1 MKTDT
6 IYLLDVLTRLLA
18 TPSPV
23 GDTERGIALCREMLC
38 EFDETLGPLS
48 VVTTRKGALAV
59 TVEGERHDTP
69 RAVTA
74 HVDTLGAV
82 VKHIK
87 ETGRLQMAQLG
98 NYSWTAIENEGVTV
112 VNAQGQK
119 FRGSVTIENAS
130 HHLYASGSGPNAK
143 ERTQSTVEIRLDART
158 QSAEDTKA
166 LGIQAGDFVHFD
178 TRTEISD
185 GFIRSRFLD
194 DKACLASL
202 FAALKLLADAGQK
215 PAQRTT
221 IVVTNYEEVGHGGA
235 HGIPDE
241 VQDVLA
247 LDIAP
252 VGTRQNCDEYSCAL
266 CVRDDDGPY
275 DAAMGR
281 QLRALAAKNNIDLR
295 PDVYNYYCSD
305 GDALWKAG
313 ADVRVGLIGPGVD
326 STHGYERTHIDA
338 LDATTRLIAAWLR
351 S

>member
-6 IYLLDVLTRLLA
+6 SYLLDVLQQLLA

-23 GDTERGIALCREMLC
+23 GDTQEGIALCRELLC
-38 EFDETLGPLS
+38 EFDDAFSGLD

-59 TVEGERHDTP
+59 TVRGRSDETP

-82 VKHIK
+82 VKRIK
-87 ETGRLQMAQLG
+87 PNGRLQMAQLG
-98 NYSWTAIENEGVTV
+98 NFSWTAIENEAVTV
-112 VNAQGQK
+112 VTAEGQK
-119 FRGSVTIENAS
+119 VRGSVSIENAS
-130 HHLYASGSGPNAK
+130 HHLYMSGEGPNAK
-143 ERTQSTVEIRLDART
+143 QRTQSTVEIRLDART
-158 QSAEDTKA
+158 KSADETKA
-166 LGIQAGDFVHFD
+166 LGIQTGDFVHFD

-194 DKACLASL
+194 DKACLACL
-202 FAALKLLADAGQK
+202 FAAVKMLADAGIQ
-215 PAQRTT
+215 PTQRTT
-221 IVVTNYEEVGHGGA
+221 IHVANYEEVGHGGA
-235 HGIPDE
+235 SGIPAD

-252 VGTRQNCDEYSCAL
+252 VGTEQNCDEYSCAL

-275 DAAMGR
+275 DTTLGR
-281 QLRALAAKNNIDLR
+281 QLRGLAKENNIDLR

-313 ADVRVGLIGPGVD
+313 ADVRVALIGPGVD
-326 STHGYERTHIDA
+326 STHGYERTHLDA
-338 LDATTRLIAAWLR
+338 LVATTQLIAAWLQ